1 METSEEEVTSRIFR
15 DKGREEALET
25 GGIDYDRM
33 AHELFHEYDHVS
45 IAGATKRFAAIATAA
60 REAGRREMR
69 EECAEAAAAWS
80 RSRGGSD
87 QVTQKLADA
96 IRSIPVR
103 KP

>member
-1 METSEEEVTSRIFR
+1 MTRIFR

-25 GGIDYDRM
+25 AIT
-33 AHELFHEYDHVS
+33 AHY
-45 IAGATKRFAAIATAA
+45 
-60 REAGRREMR
+60 EAVRREMR

-80 RSRGGSD
+80 RSRGDSD
-87 QVTQKLADA
+87 QVTQKLTDV

>member
-1 METSEEEVTSRIFR
+1 MTNRIFR
-15 DKGREEALET
+15 DKGREEALDDT
-25 GGIDYDRM
+25 D
-33 AHELFHEYDHVS
+33 
-45 IAGATKRFAAIATAA
+45 AIAAA